1 MNVRTNAAIICDLL
15 RHVVDTEWSGQRNTA
30 CHCHPEYEAACPS
43 CSALAYERGRE
54 DKKHN
59 EGCELE
65 ALIEES
71 RAFLHAENE
80 LIGARNDP
88 DEEYLSVP

>member
-15 RHVVDTEWSGQRNTA
+15 RHVVDTEWSGRCNTS

-43 CSALAYERGRE
+43 CDALKYEEGRE
-54 DKKHN
+54 DEKHKP
-59 EGCELE
+59 GCELA

-71 RAFLHAENE
+71 RAFLHAEN
-80 LIGARNDP
+80 
-88 DEEYLSVP
+88 